1 MIFEVALSC
10 LLSQDSPAA
19 AQTTLLVLRRNKG
32 EDRQEDKMQI
42 QQCAYEAHSP
52 TSDDLHSAWHCIV
65 TTIPACSICFSEL
78 VLLPGW

>member
-19 AQTTLLVLRRNKG
+19 AQTALLVLRRNKG

-42 QQCAYEAHSP
+42 
-52 TSDDLHSAWHCIV
+52 
-65 TTIPACSICFSEL
+65 
-78 VLLPGW
+78 